1 MRKLVSIAASTL
13 LAAGLGL
20 SGTAVAQEA
29 ASLDELLN
37 MVRQG
42 QAREAREAEQRLA
55 EFRRRQSEQQ
65 ALLNQASNE
74 RASLEQTGEQLEALF
89 EENNRRLATAA
100 EELDER
106 LGSLKELFGVLQ
118 QVAGDTQSVF
128 GSSLISAQYPDREEF
143 LVQLGR
149 KMASSTQLASI
160 EDIERLWFEL
170 QRQMTESGK
179 VAKFERSV
187 ILADGTESTIP
198 VVRVG
203 PFNIVGDGYY
213 LNYTPETGNVVELQ
227 RQPDQARYTQSTA
240 ALFDAQEGPVTF
252 GLDPTRGG
260 ILAQL
265 VDRPTLRERI
275 DQGGI
280 VGYSIIG
287 LGILGLLIAL
297 VSLFSL
303 VIADRKVSAQLK
315 SDKPN
320 SNNPLGRVLGAYE
333 DNKNVDTETL
343 ELKLSEAV
351 LKEAPKL
358 SRGLLFVKVISVV
371 APLAGLLGTVTG
383 MIKTFQVI
391 TLYGAG
397 DPKLM
402 AGGISQAL
410 VTTVLGLVVAIPMV
424 LLHTFLQG
432 RSKRILNILQEQSA
446 GIIAEHSEAEH
457 RSAG

>member
-1 MRKLVSIAASTL
+1 MKKIVTIA
-13 LAAGLGL
+13 AAGLLALGL
-20 SGTAVAQEA
+20 GSGSAVAQEA
-29 ASLDELLN
+29 ASLDELLD
-37 MVRQG
+37 MVKQG
-42 QAREAREAEQRLA
+42 QAREARENEQRLA
-55 EFRRRQSEQQ
+55 EFRRRQAEQQ
-65 ALLNQASNE
+65 ALLNQARNE
-74 RASLEQTGEQLEALF
+74 RASLEQRGEQLEELF
-89 EENNRRLATAA
+89 EENNRKLATAA
-100 EELDER
+100 AELDER

-128 GSSLISAQYPDREEF
+128 SNSLISAQFPDREAF
-143 LVQLGR
+143 LVELGR
-149 KMASSTQLASI
+149 TMASSTRLASI

-203 PFNIVGDGYY
+203 TFNIVGDGFY
-213 LNYTPETGNVVELQ
+213 LNYTSETGNVVELQ
-227 RQPDQARYTQSTA
+227 RQPEQSRYTDSTA
-240 ALFDAQEGPVTF
+240 ALFDAQEGPATF

-275 DQGGI
+275 DQGGV

-287 LGILGLLIAL
+287 LGLLGLLIAL

-457 RSAG
+457 KSAG

>member
-1 MRKLVSIAASTL
+1 MKKIVTIAATGL
-13 LAAGLGL
+13 LAFGLG
-20 SGTAVAQEA
+20 STGAVAQEA
-29 ASLDELLN
+29 ASLDELLD
-37 MVRQG
+37 MVKQG
-42 QAREAREAEQRLA
+42 QAREARENEQRLA
-55 EFRRRQSEQQ
+55 EFRRRQAEQQ
-65 ALLNQASNE
+65 ALLNQARNE
-74 RASLEQTGEQLEALF
+74 RASLEQRGEQLEALF
-89 EENNRRLATAA
+89 EENNRKLATAA
-100 EELDER
+100 AELDER

-128 GSSLISAQYPDREEF
+128 QNSLISAQYPDREAF
-143 LVQLGR
+143 LVELGAT
-149 KMASSTQLASI
+149 MASTTRLASI
-160 EDIERLWFEL
+160 EDIERLWFEM

-179 VAKFERSV
+179 VVTFERSV
-187 ILADGTESTIP
+187 IRANGEETTIP

-203 PFNIVGDGYY
+203 AFNLVGDGYY
-213 LNYTPETGNVVELQ
+213 LNYTAETGNVVELQ
-227 RQPDQARYTQSTA
+227 RQPEQARYTDSTA
-240 ALFDAQEGPVTF
+240 ALFDAEQGPVTF

-265 VDRPTLRERI
+265 VDRPTLRERV
-275 DQGGI
+275 DQGGV

-287 LGILGLLIAL
+287 LGLLGLLIAL

-303 VIADRKVSAQLK
+303 VIADRKVSSQLK

-333 DNKNVDTETL
+333 DNKNVDTDTL

-446 GIIAEHSEAEH
+446 GIIAEHSEAENK
-457 RSAG
+457 SAG

>member
-1 MRKLVSIAASTL
+1 MKKIVTIAASGL
-13 LAAGLGL
+13 LAFGLG
-20 SGTAVAQEA
+20 SGSAVAQQA
-29 ASLDELLN
+29 ASLDELLD
-37 MVRQG
+37 MVKQG
-42 QAREAREAEQRLA
+42 QAREARENEQRLA
-55 EFRRRQSEQQ
+55 EFRRRQAEQQ
-65 ALLNQASNE
+65 ALLNQARNE
-74 RASLEQTGEQLEALF
+74 RASLEQRGEQLEALF
-89 EENNRRLATAA
+89 EENNRKLATAA
-100 EELDER
+100 AELDER

-128 GSSLISAQYPDREEF
+128 QNSLISAQYPDREAF
-143 LVQLGR
+143 LVELGAT
-149 KMASSTQLASI
+149 MASTTRLASI
-160 EDIERLWFEL
+160 EDIERLWFEM

-179 VAKFERSV
+179 VVTFERSV
-187 ILADGTESTIP
+187 IRANGEETTIP

-203 PFNIVGDGYY
+203 AFNLVGDGYY
-213 LNYTPETGNVVELQ
+213 LNYTAETGNVVELQ
-227 RQPDQARYTQSTA
+227 RQPEQARYTDSTA
-240 ALFDAQEGPVTF
+240 ALFDSEQGPVTF

-265 VDRPTLRERI
+265 VDRPTLRERV
-275 DQGGI
+275 DQGGV

-287 LGILGLLIAL
+287 LGLLGLLIAL

-303 VIADRKVSAQLK
+303 VIADRKVSSQLK

-446 GIIAEHSEAEH
+446 GIIAEHSEAENK
-457 RSAG
+457 SAG

>member
-1 MRKLVSIAASTL
+1 MKKIVTIAATGV
-13 LAAGLGL
+13 LAFGLG
-20 SGTAVAQEA
+20 STGAVAQEA
-29 ASLDELLN
+29 ASLDELLD
-37 MVRQG
+37 MVKQG
-42 QAREAREAEQRLA
+42 QAREARENEQRLA
-55 EFRRRQSEQQ
+55 EFRRRQAEQQ
-65 ALLNQASNE
+65 ALLNQARNE
-74 RASLEQTGEQLEALF
+74 RASLEQRGEQLEALF
-89 EENNRRLATAA
+89 EENNRKLATAA
-100 EELDER
+100 AELDER

-128 GSSLISAQYPDREEF
+128 QNSLISAQYPDREAF
-143 LVQLGR
+143 LVELGAT
-149 KMASSTQLASI
+149 MASTTRLASI
-160 EDIERLWFEL
+160 EDIERLWFEM

-179 VAKFERSV
+179 VVTFERSV
-187 ILADGTESTIP
+187 IRANGEETTIP
-198 VVRVG
+198 IVRVG
-203 PFNIVGDGYY
+203 AFNLVGDGYY
-213 LNYTPETGNVVELQ
+213 LNYTAETGNVVELQ
-227 RQPDQARYTQSTA
+227 RQPEQARYTDSTA
-240 ALFDAQEGPVTF
+240 ALFDAEQGPVTF

-265 VDRPTLRERI
+265 VDRPTLRERV
-275 DQGGI
+275 DQGGV

-287 LGILGLLIAL
+287 LGLLGLLIAL

-303 VIADRKVSAQLK
+303 VIADRKVSSQLK

-333 DNKNVDTETL
+333 DNKNVDTDTL

-446 GIIAEHSEAEH
+446 GIIAEHSEAENK
-457 RSAG
+457 SAG

>member
-1 MRKLVSIAASTL
+1 MKKIATIAATGL
-13 LAAGLGL
+13 LAFGLGGG
-20 SGTAVAQEA
+20 SATAQEA
-29 ASLDELLN
+29 ASLDELLD
-37 MVRQG
+37 MVKQG
-42 QAREAREAEQRLA
+42 QAREARENEQRLA

-65 ALLNQASNE
+65 ALLNQARNE
-74 RASLEQTGEQLEALF
+74 RASLEQRGEQLEELF
-89 EENNRRLATAA
+89 EENNRKLATAA
-100 EELDER
+100 AELDER
-106 LGSLKELFGVLQ
+106 LGSLRELFGVLQ

-128 GSSLISAQYPDREEF
+128 QNSLISAQYPDREDF
-143 LVQLGR
+143 LVELGAT
-149 KMASSTQLASI
+149 MASTTRLASI
-160 EDIERLWFEL
+160 EDIERLWFEM

-179 VAKFERSV
+179 VARFERSV
-187 ILADGTESTIP
+187 IRANGEETTIP
-198 VVRVG
+198 IVRVG
-203 PFNIVGDGYY
+203 AFNLVGDGFY
-213 LNYTPETGNVVELQ
+213 LNYTSETGNVVELQ
-227 RQPDQARYTQSTA
+227 RQPEQARYTDSTD
-240 ALFDAQEGPVTF
+240 ALFDAEQGPVTF

-265 VDRPTLRERI
+265 VDRPTLRERV
-275 DQGGI
+275 DQGGV

-287 LGILGLLIAL
+287 LGLLGLLIAL

-303 VIADRKVSAQLK
+303 VIADRKVSSQLK

-333 DNKNVDTETL
+333 DNKNVDTATL

-457 RSAG
+457 KSAA

>member
-1 MRKLVSIAASTL
+1 MKKIVTIAASGL
-13 LAAGLGL
+13 LAFGLG
-20 SGTAVAQEA
+20 SGSAVAQEA
-29 ASLDELLN
+29 ASLDELLD
-37 MVRQG
+37 MVKQG
-42 QAREAREAEQRLA
+42 QAREARENEQRLA
-55 EFRRRQSEQQ
+55 EFRRRQAEQQ
-65 ALLNQASNE
+65 TLLNQARNE
-74 RASLEQTGEQLEALF
+74 RASLEQRGEQLEALF
-89 EENNRRLATAA
+89 EENNRKLATAA
-100 EELDER
+100 AELDER

-128 GSSLISAQYPDREEF
+128 QNSLISAQYPDREAF
-143 LVQLGR
+143 LVELGAT
-149 KMASSTQLASI
+149 MASTTRLASI
-160 EDIERLWFEL
+160 EDIERLWFEM

-187 ILADGTESTIP
+187 IRANGEETTIP
-198 VVRVG
+198 IVRVG
-203 PFNIVGDGYY
+203 AFNLAGDGFY
-213 LNYTPETGNVVELQ
+213 LNYTAETGNVVELQ
-227 RQPDQARYTQSTA
+227 RQPEQARYTDSTA
-240 ALFDAQEGPVTF
+240 ALFNAGQGPVTF

-265 VDRPTLRERI
+265 VDRPTLRERV
-275 DQGGI
+275 DQGGV

-287 LGILGLLIAL
+287 LGLLGLLIAL

-303 VIADRKVSAQLK
+303 VIADRKVSSQLK
-315 SDKPN
+315 TDKPN

-410 VTTVLGLVVAIPMV
+410 VTTWLGLTTAVPLL
-424 LLHTFLQG
+424 LLHSFANGAAKAVQQVLE
-432 RSKRILNILQEQSA
+432 EQSA
-446 GIIAEHSEAEH
+446 GLIARQAE
-457 RSAG
+457 SGKA

>member
-1 MRKLVSIAASTL
+1 MKKIVTIAATGV
-13 LAAGLGL
+13 LAFGLG
-20 SGTAVAQEA
+20 STGAVAQEA
-29 ASLDELLN
+29 ASLDELLD
-37 MVRQG
+37 MVKQG
-42 QAREAREAEQRLA
+42 QAREARENEQRLA
-55 EFRRRQSEQQ
+55 EFRRRQAEQQ
-65 ALLNQASNE
+65 ALLNQARNE
-74 RASLEQTGEQLEALF
+74 RASLEQRGEQLEALF
-89 EENNRRLATAA
+89 EENNRKLATAA
-100 EELDER
+100 AELDER

-128 GSSLISAQYPDREEF
+128 QNSLISAQYPDREAF
-143 LVQLGR
+143 LVELGAT
-149 KMASSTQLASI
+149 MASTTRLASI
-160 EDIERLWFEL
+160 EDIERLWFEM

-179 VAKFERSV
+179 VVTFERSV
-187 ILADGTESTIP
+187 IRANGEETTIP

-203 PFNIVGDGYY
+203 AFNLVGDGYY
-213 LNYTPETGNVVELQ
+213 LNYTAETGNVVELQ
-227 RQPDQARYTQSTA
+227 RQPEQARYTDSTA
-240 ALFDAQEGPVTF
+240 ALFDAEQGPVTF

-265 VDRPTLRERI
+265 VDRPTLRERV
-275 DQGGI
+275 DQGGV

-287 LGILGLLIAL
+287 LGLLGLLIAL

-303 VIADRKVSAQLK
+303 VIADRKVSSQLK

-446 GIIAEHSEAEH
+446 GIIAEHSEAENK
-457 RSAG
+457 SAG

>member
-1 MRKLVSIAASTL
+1 MKKIVTIAASGL
-13 LAAGLGL
+13 LAFGLG
-20 SGTAVAQEA
+20 SGSAVAQEA
-29 ASLDELLN
+29 ASLDELLD
-37 MVRQG
+37 MVKQG
-42 QAREAREAEQRLA
+42 QAREARENEQRLA
-55 EFRRRQSEQQ
+55 EFRRRQAEQQ
-65 ALLNQASNE
+65 ALLNQARNE
-74 RASLEQTGEQLEALF
+74 RASLEQRGEQLEALF
-89 EENNRRLATAA
+89 EENNRKLATAA
-100 EELDER
+100 AELDER

-128 GSSLISAQYPDREEF
+128 QNSLISAQYPDREAF
-143 LVQLGR
+143 LVELGAT
-149 KMASSTQLASI
+149 MASTTRLASI
-160 EDIERLWFEL
+160 EDIERLWFEM

-179 VAKFERSV
+179 VVTFERSV
-187 ILADGTESTIP
+187 IRANGEETTIP
-198 VVRVG
+198 IVRVG
-203 PFNIVGDGYY
+203 AFNLVGDGFY
-213 LNYTPETGNVVELQ
+213 LNYTAETGNVVELQ
-227 RQPDQARYTQSTA
+227 RQPEQARYTDSTA
-240 ALFDAQEGPVTF
+240 ALFDSEQGPVTF

-265 VDRPTLRERI
+265 VDRPTLRERV
-275 DQGGI
+275 DQGGV

-287 LGILGLLIAL
+287 LGLLGLLIAL

-303 VIADRKVSAQLK
+303 VIADRKVSSQLK

-333 DNKNVDTETL
+333 DNKNVDTDTL

-446 GIIAEHSEAEH
+446 GIIAEHSEAENK
-457 RSAG
+457 SAG

>member
-1 MRKLVSIAASTL
+1 MKKIVTIAASGL
-13 LAAGLGL
+13 LAFGLG
-20 SGTAVAQEA
+20 SGSAVAQQA
-29 ASLDELLN
+29 ASLDELLD
-37 MVRQG
+37 MVKQG
-42 QAREAREAEQRLA
+42 QAREARENEQRLA
-55 EFRRRQSEQQ
+55 EFRRRQAEQQ
-65 ALLNQASNE
+65 ALLNQARNE
-74 RASLEQTGEQLEALF
+74 RASLEQRGEQLEALF
-89 EENNRRLATAA
+89 EENNRKLATAA
-100 EELDER
+100 AELDER

-128 GSSLISAQYPDREEF
+128 QNSLISAQYPDREAF
-143 LVQLGR
+143 LVELGAT
-149 KMASSTQLASI
+149 MASTTRLASI
-160 EDIERLWFEL
+160 EDIERLWFEM

-179 VAKFERSV
+179 VVTFERSV
-187 ILADGTESTIP
+187 IRANGEETTIP
-198 VVRVG
+198 IVRVG
-203 PFNIVGDGYY
+203 AFNLVGDGFY
-213 LNYTPETGNVVELQ
+213 LNYTAETGNVVELQ
-227 RQPDQARYTQSTA
+227 RQPEQARYTDSTA
-240 ALFDAQEGPVTF
+240 ALFDAEQGPVTF

-265 VDRPTLRERI
+265 VDRPTLRERV
-275 DQGGI
+275 DQGGV

-287 LGILGLLIAL
+287 LGLLGLLIAL

-303 VIADRKVSAQLK
+303 VIADRKVSSQLK

-333 DNKNVDTETL
+333 DNKNVDTDTL

-446 GIIAEHSEAEH
+446 GIIAEHSEAENK
-457 RSAG
+457 SAG

>member
-1 MRKLVSIAASTL
+1 MKKIVTIAATGL
-13 LAAGLGL
+13 LAFGLG
-20 SGTAVAQEA
+20 STGAVAQEA
-29 ASLDELLN
+29 ASLDELLD
-37 MVRQG
+37 MVKQG
-42 QAREAREAEQRLA
+42 QAREARENEQRLA
-55 EFRRRQSEQQ
+55 EFRRRQAEQQ
-65 ALLNQASNE
+65 ALLNQARNE
-74 RASLEQTGEQLEALF
+74 RASLEQRGEQLEALF
-89 EENNRRLATAA
+89 EENNRKLATAA
-100 EELDER
+100 AELDER

-128 GSSLISAQYPDREEF
+128 QNSLISAQYPDREAF
-143 LVQLGR
+143 LVELGAT
-149 KMASSTQLASI
+149 MASTTRLASI
-160 EDIERLWFEL
+160 EDIERLWFEM

-179 VAKFERSV
+179 VVTFERSV
-187 ILADGTESTIP
+187 IRANGEETTIP
-198 VVRVG
+198 IVRVG
-203 PFNIVGDGYY
+203 AFNLVGDGFY
-213 LNYTPETGNVVELQ
+213 LNYTAETGNVVELQ
-227 RQPDQARYTQSTA
+227 RQPEQARYTDSTA
-240 ALFDAQEGPVTF
+240 ALFDSEQGPVTF

-265 VDRPTLRERI
+265 VDRPTLRERV
-275 DQGGI
+275 DQGGV

-287 LGILGLLIAL
+287 LGLLGLLIAL

-303 VIADRKVSAQLK
+303 VIADRKVSSQLK

-333 DNKNVDTETL
+333 DNKNVDTDTL

-446 GIIAEHSEAEH
+446 GIIAEHSEAENK
-457 RSAG
+457 SAG

>member
-1 MRKLVSIAASTL
+1 MKKIVTIAATGL
-13 LAAGLGL
+13 LAFGLG
-20 SGTAVAQEA
+20 SASAVAQQA
-29 ASLDELLN
+29 ASLDELLD
-37 MVRQG
+37 MVKQG
-42 QAREAREAEQRLA
+42 QAREARENEQRLA
-55 EFRRRQSEQQ
+55 EFRRRQAEQQ
-65 ALLNQASNE
+65 TLLNQARNE
-74 RASLEQTGEQLEALF
+74 RASLEQRGEQLEALF
-89 EENNRRLATAA
+89 EENNRKLATAA
-100 EELDER
+100 AELDER

-128 GSSLISAQYPDREEF
+128 QNSLISAQYPDREAF
-143 LVQLGR
+143 LVELGAT
-149 KMASSTQLASI
+149 MASTTRLASI
-160 EDIERLWFEL
+160 EDIERLWFET

-179 VAKFERSV
+179 VVKFERSV
-187 ILADGTESTIP
+187 IRANGEETTIP
-198 VVRVG
+198 IVRVG
-203 PFNIVGDGYY
+203 AFNLAGDGFY
-213 LNYTPETGNVVELQ
+213 LNYTAETGNVVELQ
-227 RQPDQARYTQSTA
+227 RQPEQARYTDSTA
-240 ALFDAQEGPVTF
+240 ALFDAGQAPVTF

-275 DQGGI
+275 DQGGV

-287 LGILGLLIAL
+287 LGLLGLLIAL

-303 VIADRKVSAQLK
+303 VIADRKVSSQLK

-446 GIIAEHSEAEH
+446 GIIAEHSEAENK
-457 RSAG
+457 SAS

>member
-1 MRKLVSIAASTL
+1 MKKIVTIAATGL
-13 LAAGLGL
+13 LAFGLG
-20 SGTAVAQEA
+20 STGAVAQEA
-29 ASLDELLN
+29 ASLDELLD
-37 MVRQG
+37 MVKQG
-42 QAREAREAEQRLA
+42 QAREARENEQRLA
-55 EFRRRQSEQQ
+55 EFRRRQAEQQ
-65 ALLNQASNE
+65 ALLNQARNE
-74 RASLEQTGEQLEALF
+74 RASLEQRGEQLEALF
-89 EENNRRLATAA
+89 EENNRKLATAA
-100 EELDER
+100 AELDER

-128 GSSLISAQYPDREEF
+128 QNSLISAQYPDREAF
-143 LVQLGR
+143 LVELGAT
-149 KMASSTQLASI
+149 MASTTRLASI
-160 EDIERLWFEL
+160 EDIERLWFEM

-179 VAKFERSV
+179 VVTFERSV
-187 ILADGTESTIP
+187 IRANGEETTIP

-203 PFNIVGDGYY
+203 AFNLVGDGYY
-213 LNYTPETGNVVELQ
+213 LNYTAETGNVVELQ
-227 RQPDQARYTQSTA
+227 RQPEQARYTDSTA
-240 ALFDAQEGPVTF
+240 ALFDAEQGPVTF

-265 VDRPTLRERI
+265 VDRPTLRERV
-275 DQGGI
+275 DQGGV

-287 LGILGLLIAL
+287 LGLLGLLIAL

-303 VIADRKVSAQLK
+303 VIADRKVSSQLK

-446 GIIAEHSEAEH
+446 GIIAEHSEAENK
-457 RSAG
+457 SAG